1 MQLLEEKMPEGTILV
16 AEVKEANLASL
27 KVFERLGY
35 VKLCNS
41 NSGVIK
47 YRKCVVYT
55 GGGHASV

>member
-1 MQLLEEKMPEGTILV
+1 MPEGTILV
-16 AEVKEANLASL
+16 GEVKDANLASM

-35 VKLCNS
+35 VKLCNN
-41 NSGVIK
+41 NSSVIK